1 MDSEDRHHL
10 QDIYAT
16 NKTEEDDY
24 TPQVTEEVINERK
37 RAMRLESSKNLLL
50 GIVSLGLLLALVYII
65 TQTYITA
72 QKRKTI
78 LTSLSSD
85 YVPRFSLKSEE
96 QWILDYSTD
105 FGDPE
110 WDGKGEHPFNAE
122 WVKKAAFD
130 LVMAQQAIQIKK
142 YKVAIVHYKKA
153 LEIYPKMEGVKVA
166 LGSLYFKTQQFE
178 EALTILEEI
187 PDADL
192 TPEIRNN
199 LGVACLDAKA
209 YDRAE
214 KYLKKAMEGKDSY
227 PEPYKNL
234 ALVYKAQNKDDQA
247 IKNFERYI
255 DLKPEDL
262 DTRNS
267 YALYLTSIGRWEIA
281 ANVLE
286 KLTEE
291 ITDVPNLYFLLAQ
304 VQVKNNKLERA
315 MKAYKRGMQLS
326 DAPSALGYL
335 SDKDFDKLRKNK
347 DFKAMIESSERK
359 K

>member
-1 MDSEDRHHL
+1 MDPKNRHHL

-16 NKTEEDDY
+16 NKSEDDAY
-24 TPQVTEEVINERK
+24 TPQVSKEVINEHK
-37 RAMRLESSKNLLL
+37 RALQWEYSKNILL
-50 GIVSLGLLLALVYII
+50 GVVLLGLLLSLVYII
-65 TQTYITA
+65 TKTYLTA

-78 LTSLSSD
+78 LTSLSSE

-105 FGDPE
+105 FGDPK

-130 LVMAQQAIQIKK
+130 IVMAQQAIQIKE
-142 YKVAIVHYKKA
+142 YKTAIVHYKKA
-153 LEIYPKMEGVKVA
+153 LEIYPKIEGVKVA
-166 LGSLYFKTQQFE
+166 LGSLYFKTRQFE
-178 EALTILEEI
+178 KALTILENI
-187 PDADL
+187 PDSDL

-214 KYLKKAMEGKDSY
+214 KYLKKALERKEPY
-227 PEPYKNL
+227 AEPYKNL

-247 IKNFERYI
+247 IKNFEHYI

-267 YALYLTSIGRWEIA
+267 YALYLTSIERWEIA
-281 ANVLE
+281 ANVLN

-304 VQVKNNKLERA
+304 VQIKNNQLEQA

-326 DAPSALGYL
+326 DAPSELGYL